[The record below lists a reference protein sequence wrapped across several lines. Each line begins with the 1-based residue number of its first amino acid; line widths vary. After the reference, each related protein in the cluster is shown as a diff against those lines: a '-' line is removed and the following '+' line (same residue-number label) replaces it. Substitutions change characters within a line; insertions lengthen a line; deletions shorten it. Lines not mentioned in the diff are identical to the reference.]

1 MNKQLKIEESS
12 IISPADI
19 LSSISY
25 PTFVINKS
33 FKFYFANNAAE
44 NLFRTSLSSL
54 KNQYLTD
61 YLPKDGTI
69 ISLID
74 QVFKNN
80 SAVSEHGLKFDT
92 PRTGLRDISIFVS
105 PLQEQQNYI
114 VISLQ
119 EHTRAQ
125 KIGRQLESRSSVR
138 SIMAMGQLLAH
149 EIKNP
154 LSGIRG
160 AAQLLEADI
169 NDDNIELT
177 RLICNEADRI
187 VSLVDRMNL
196 FVDHGQID
204 RQGVNIHSILS
215 HVRLLSQNGFGSHIN
230 YIQKYDPSLPLV
242 YGNRDQLIQVF
253 LNLFKNSAESIRTNE
268 GEIIISTSFEP
279 GIRVKNSNNTNSLE
293 LPLVVTIKD
302 NGVGI
307 PEEIKEHLFEPFIST
322 KVNGSGLGLPLIAKI
337 INDHGGIVEF
347 DSDTTGTVFRVMLP
361 IIIEK

>member
-1 MNKQLKIEESS
+1 MNRKVNIEDSN
-12 IISPADI
+12 IISPLDI

-25 PTFVINKS
+25 PTFVIDKAL
-33 FKFYFANNAAE
+33 KFYYVNNAAE
-44 NLFRTSLSSL
+44 NLFRTSLSTL
-54 KNQYLTD
+54 KCRYLTD
-61 YLPKDGTI
+61 YLPTDGAI
-69 ISLID
+69 VSLID

-105 PLQEQQNYI
+105 PLQEEQNFI
-114 VISLQ
+114 VVSLQ

-138 SIMAMGQLLAH
+138 SIMAMGQMLAH

-160 AAQLLEADI
+160 AAQLLEEDLS
-169 NDDNIELT
+169 NENKELT

-196 FVDHGQID
+196 FVDHGEID

-215 HVRLLSQNGFGSHIN
+215 HVCLLSQNGFGSHIK
-230 YIQKYDPSLPLV
+230 YTQRYDPSLPLV
-242 YGNRDQLIQVF
+242 NGNKDQLVQVF
-253 LNLFKNSAESIRTNE
+253 LNLFKNAAESIKTNE

-279 GIRVKNSNNTNSLE
+279 GVRVKNSNNTNSLE

-307 PEEIKEHLFEPFIST
+307 PDEIREHLFEPFIST

-347 DSDTTGTVFRVMLP
+347 DSDNNGTTFKVMLP
-361 IIIEK
+361 IITDN